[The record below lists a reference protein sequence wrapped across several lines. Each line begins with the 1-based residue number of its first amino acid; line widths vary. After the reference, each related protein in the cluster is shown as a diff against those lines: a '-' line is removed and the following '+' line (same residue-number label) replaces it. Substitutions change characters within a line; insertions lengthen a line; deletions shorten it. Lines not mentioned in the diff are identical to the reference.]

1 MKKIATGIIAT
12 LLLLSLIG
20 CQSNNI
26 DTQQADNDRII
37 ACPED
42 AKICSDGTIVGREGL
57 ACEFHA
63 CPGEEAVVPE

>member
-57 ACEFHA
+57 ACEFPA